1 MSPLLRRPVGSQ
13 PARTSKNQPLDRPRV
28 SQTLRRSRDASE
40 RPKIG
45 RGVRGAPTAVDV
57 TLEPGPYDVC
67 GTPRQPNTGVP
78 SSRRRGE
85 RKRWCPDRT
94 DTHLKPLHYD
104 SVTERDPSLV
114 NSRTLQRPTRPIR
127 CAGTDGDRPE
137 RLLHMRNTVLSSFDA
152 FYHVLGTGI
161 QHRTLALPL

>member
-1 MSPLLRRPVGSQ
+1 M
-13 PARTSKNQPLDRPRV
+13 RV
-28 SQTLRRSRDASE
+28 
-40 RPKIG
+40 
-45 RGVRGAPTAVDV
+45 APTAVNASI
-57 TLEPGPYDVC
+57 EPGPYDVC

-94 DTHLKPLHYD
+94 DTHLKPLYYD

-114 NSRTLQRPTRPIR
+114 NSRTLQRPARPIR

-137 RLLHMRNTVLSSFDA
+137 RLLHMRNTDLTGFDA
-152 FYHVLGTGI
+152 FYH
-161 QHRTLALPL
+161 TLPISRLLTRILYTYS